1 MQLRKISRLDECYRF
16 ESDTLFITGLQALVR
31 LLLAQQQ
38 RDARAGL
45 NTAGFVSGYRGSP
58 LGGLDKEL
66 IRAKPYLDAANIR
79 FQPGLNEDLAAT
91 SIWGSQQTNLFPG
104 AKFDG
109 VFGLWYGKGP
119 GVDRSGDAFKHGNY
133 AGTSPHGGVIVAAGD
148 DHTCKS
154 SSLPQQSEYNFIDAA
169 MPVLNPSDIQEVVD
183 YGLYGYAMSRFSGC
197 WVGFKIIQET
207 ADATQTILHDQA
219 ELEIIQPEMDMPPGG
234 LNIRWPDPPNDQEYR
249 LAHNKLKA
257 AVEFARVNQLN
268 HLVVDSDKSYLGI
281 VTTGKAHLDVLQA
294 LEDLGIDRTR
304 ASEIGIKI
312 FKVGMS
318 WPLEPQGLREFAEG
332 LDEIIVVEEK
342 RSVIESQLKEQ
353 LYNWQAKLRPLILGK
368 RDDRGQWLLPSAGE
382 LTPAR
387 IARVLAARMRRFY
400 SSDDVDQRVGF
411 LEVQEK
417 YFEARITDAE
427 RKPHFCSGCPH
438 NTSTLVPE
446 GSRAIAGIGCHFMAA
461 WMDRD
466 TVTYTQMGG
475 EGATWIGQAPFTE
488 TKHVFQNMGD
498 GTYAHSGILAIRAAV
513 AAEVNITYKILFND
527 AVAMTGGQTV
537 EGNLTVAR
545 VAQQLAAEGV
555 KPILIVSDHPEN
567 HGSSDELPSFVTVHD
582 RHHLDSLQRELRES
596 SGVSALIY
604 DQTCA
609 AELHRKRTR
618 GIVPYPDRRVVINEL
633 VCEGCGDCNVQ
644 SNCLSVMALETE
656 FGRKRRINQTSCN
669 QDFSCLDGF
678 CPSFV
683 SLIGASRISIT
694 PQAANEHPELP
705 EPERCEVGS
714 AYNILIAGVGGTG
727 VVTASGLIGLAA
739 HLEGK
744 VVLQLDQTG
753 LAQKFGAVMS
763 HVRIASERDRVHG
776 MRIPHGQVDL
786 LLGADLMI
794 ATDKEPLAMLSAK
807 RSAVVVNTHAEMPP
821 RFIAEPDM
829 DYPVDSLLDELRRH
843 SRPDGLSTLDAT
855 RLAST
860 LLGDSIAA
868 NVFLLG
874 FAFQKGLIPL
884 SSEALYRA
892 LELFG
897 RNVELNKRTFD
908 WGRCTAADPDR
919 VNSIVQGGE
928 PAAEPNT
935 VEELIERRAA
945 FLVDYQ
951 NEALAR
957 RYRDRVGKILASE
970 REISADGT
978 ELSVT
983 VAKTYFKLL
992 AYKDEYEV
1000 ARLHTSGDFLPDLR
1014 QHFGKEFKIRFHFS
1028 PPVIAPL
1035 DPETGRAKKYEFGGW
1050 ILPILRIM
1058 AKFKFLRGTPW
1069 DPFGRTKERR
1079 IEREL
1084 ISEYERLMDEVVA
1097 GLDEDK
1103 LDLAVEVLAAAGSI
1117 RGYGSI
1123 KEESITKYRQSL
1135 EKLRS
1140 RWQTSIPRPS
1150 SVPERATAA

>member
-1 MQLRKISRLDECYRF
+1 MQLREISRLDECYRF

-58 LGGLDKEL
+58 LGALDKEL
-66 IRAKPYLDAANIR
+66 SRAQPYLDAANIR

-91 SIWGSQQTNLFPG
+91 SIWGTQQANLFDG

-133 AGTSPHGGVIVAAGD
+133 AGTSSHGGVIVAAGD

-154 SSLPQQSEYNFIDAA
+154 SSLPQQSEYSFIDAA
-169 MPVLNPSDIQEVVD
+169 MPILNPSDIQEVVD
-183 YGLYGYAMSRFSGC
+183 LGLYGYALSRFSGC
-197 WVGFKIIQET
+197 WVGFKVIQET
-207 ADATQTILHDQA
+207 ADATQTILHDQD
-219 ELEIIQPEMDMPPGG
+219 ELEIVLPELDLPPGA

-249 LAHNKLKA
+249 LAHYKLKA
-257 AVEFARVNQLN
+257 AVEFARSNKLN
-268 HLVVDSDKSYLGI
+268 HLVVDSEKSSLGI

-294 LEDLGIDRTR
+294 LEDLGIDRAR

-332 LDEIIVVEEK
+332 LDEILVVEEK

-353 LYNWQAKLRPLILGK
+353 LYNWQAKLRPLIIGK
-368 RDDRGQWLLPSAGE
+368 RDENGEWLLPSAGE

-400 SSDDVDQRVGF
+400 SSDDVEQRVGF

-417 YFEARITDAE
+417 YFEARITDTE

-438 NTSTLVPE
+438 NISTRVPE

-475 EGATWIGQAPFTE
+475 EGATWIGQSPYIE
-488 TKHVFQNMGD
+488 TKHVFQNIGD

-513 AAEVNITYKILFND
+513 AAGVNITYKILYND
-527 AVAMTGGQTV
+527 AVAMTGGQAV
-537 EGNLTVAR
+537 EGNLTVGR

-555 KPILIVSDHPEN
+555 KPILIVSDNPERY
-567 HGSSDELPSFVTVHD
+567 GSTGELPEFIRVHD
-582 RHHLDSLQRELRES
+582 RHRLDSLQRELRES
-596 SGVSALIY
+596 PGVSALIY

-609 AELHRKRTR
+609 AELHRKRKR
-618 GIVPYPDRRVVINEL
+618 GLIPYPDRRVVINEL
-633 VCEGCGDCNVQ
+633 VCEGCGDCNLQ

-669 QDFSCLDGF
+669 QDFSCLEGF
-678 CPSFV
+678 CPSLV
-683 SLIGASRISIT
+683 SLVGTSRT
-694 PQAANEHPELP
+694 PATPLVTREFPPLP
-705 EPERCEVGS
+705 EPEICEIGS

-727 VVTASGLIGLAA
+727 VVTTSGLIGLAA

-753 LAQKFGAVMS
+753 LAQKFGAVLS
-763 HVRIASERDRVHG
+763 HVRIASDRTRVHG

-786 LLGADLMI
+786 LLGADLMV
-794 ATDKEPLAMLSAK
+794 ATDKEPLAMLSAE
-807 RSAVVVNTHAEMPP
+807 RSAIVVNTHAEMPP
-821 RFIAEPDM
+821 RFIREPDM
-829 DYPVDSLLDELRRH
+829 DYPTQALLDELGRH
-843 SRPDGLSTLDAT
+843 SRPDGLATLDAT
-855 RLAST
+855 RLAAT
-860 LLGDSIAA
+860 LIGDSIAA

-897 RNVELNKRTFD
+897 RNVEINKSTFD
-908 WGRCTAADPDR
+908 WGRYT
-919 VNSIVQGGE
+919 
-928 PAAEPNT
+928 AAEPERVHAMAHGSEPT
-935 VEELIERRAA
+935 AAPRSTEELIQQRAA

-951 NEALAR
+951 NEAYAA
-957 RYRDRVGKILASE
+957 RYRDRIGQVTAGERKVDGAST
-970 REISADGT
+970 RLTA
-978 ELSVT
+978 
-983 VAKTYFKLL
+983 AAARTYFRLL

-1000 ARLHTSGDFLPDLR
+1000 ARLHSSSDFLISLKT
-1014 QHFGKEFKIRFHFS
+1014 HFGNEFKPRFHFS
-1028 PPVIAPL
+1028 PPLFAAV
-1035 DPETGRAKKYEFGGW
+1035 DPETGRPRKVEFGGW
-1050 ILPILRIM
+1050 MLPALRLL
-1058 AKFKFLRGTPW
+1058 ARLKWLRGTWW
-1069 DPFGRTKERR
+1069 DPFGRSKERR
-1079 IEREL
+1079 AEREL
-1084 ISEYERLMDEVVA
+1084 ILEYERLMDEVLA
-1097 GLDEDK
+1097 GLDAEK
-1103 LDLAVEVLAAAGSI
+1103 LDLAVEILSSAESI
-1117 RGYGSI
+1117 RGFGPI
-1123 KEESITKYRQSL
+1123 KERSIEEYRNHLDQ
-1135 EKLRS
+1135 LRA
-1140 RWQTSIPRPS
+1140 RWQASMPRPNAS
-1150 SVPERATAA
+1150 PAQASAA